1 MEFSEKLKILRI
13 EANMTQNE
21 LADKLFISRQAVSNY
36 EQGRSYPSIDIL
48 LNMCKLFNTSLDNLL
63 SSGVRKRYMR
73 QVVVAVS
80 LLFVSMLISIVCQYL
95 ATFDD
100 TSTVL
105 YTLSEIAIHIIPF
118 MCLVVYMIFQYRP
131 PKRANKFIGY
141 RSKLSMSNQ
150 LMWDYAQTYFSMLY
164 AKVSI
169 ILVCINM
176 IFSII
181 SVFVDFIAL
190 LTMFCVM
197 MCIHA
202 FSLII
207 PIFFVERKLK
217 ILSKK

>member
-1 MEFSEKLKILRI
+1 M

-48 LNMCKLFNTSLDNLL
+48 LNMCKLFNTSLDDLL

-80 LLFVSMLISIVCQYL
+80 LLFVSMLISIVCVYL
-95 ATFDD
+95 AALKDLAVVFYLV
-100 TSTVL
+100 SA
-105 YTLSEIAIHIIPF
+105 IAIHIIPF
-118 MCLVVYMIFQYRP
+118 MCLTVYLIFQFNP
-131 PKRANKFIGY
+131 PKRANKVLGY
-141 RSKLSMSNQ
+141 RTKLSMSSQ
-150 LMWDYAQTYFSMLY
+150 LMWDYAQTYFSTLY

-190 LTMFCVM
+190 LIMFCVI

-207 PIFFVERKLK
+207 PIFFVESKLK
-217 ILSKK
+217 TFSKK